1 MGFSWAQQ
9 LKTANS
15 AHTVRYSDCDNI
27 CSGGIFTECENESHE
42 TFQNIIRYIGEI
54 AGSHFAIM
62 STKCRF
68 ASTISIVKMNW
79 SLDGIVCFGVAAERT
94 QANNDQ

>member
-27 CSGGIFTECENESHE
+27 CSGGIYSLNATKLFRTLFDIS
-42 TFQNIIRYIGEI
+42 GEI

-62 STKCRF
+62 NTKCRF